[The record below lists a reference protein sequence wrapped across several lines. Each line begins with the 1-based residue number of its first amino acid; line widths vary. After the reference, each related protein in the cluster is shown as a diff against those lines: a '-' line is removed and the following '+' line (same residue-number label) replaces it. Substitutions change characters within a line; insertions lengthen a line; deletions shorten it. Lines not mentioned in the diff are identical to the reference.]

1 MAKQVTR
8 REILGYGAALG
19 AAFTGTVL
27 SGCTSFPGKSAKKAD
42 ADAAKS
48 DQGLWTFRK
57 IDPETAARMGYEGY
71 YEGRCCYGAFMG
83 IVGQMAKEY
92 GEPYRSFPFKMMEF
106 GTTGVAGYGSLCGA
120 LNGAAA
126 AIGLFYGGKD
136 RENDY
141 RIVCM
146 V

>member
-57 IDPETAARMGYEGY
+57 IDPETAARMGYEGIMK
-71 YEGRCCYGAFMG
+71 A
-83 IVGQMAKEY
+83 
-92 GEPYRSFPFKMMEF
+92 
-106 GTTGVAGYGSLCGA
+106 
-120 LNGAAA
+120 GAAMALLWELWARWQRNMANPTA
-126 AIGLFYGGKD
+126 AFPSK
-136 RENDY
+136 
-141 RIVCM
+141 
-146 V
+146 